1 MAGMETVFRH
11 IKEEGSNIFFICTE
25 NRKEIR
31 DFYLSLEDSSGRLY
45 ISTEIGWN
53 MQIYDK
59 TVWGYLRLDK
69 HLTGI
74 TEV

>member
-1 MAGMETVFRH
+1 METVFRH
-11 IKEEGSNIFFICTE
+11 VEEEGSNIFFICAE

-31 DFYLSLEDSSGRLY
+31 DLYLPLEDSSGRLY